1 MAVKSVRKV
10 QPLKQDAATRPPPG
24 QDAAPRAQPEVAND
38 EARQRIA
45 EVAYYRAQQRG
56 FSPGYELEDWLAA
69 EAQIRNGPGPD
80 A

>member
-10 QPLKQDAATRPPPG
+10 RPLKQEAEAS
-24 QDAAPRAQPEVAND
+24 AQQPVPQAIADDEV
-38 EARQRIA
+38 RQRIA
-45 EVAYYRAQQRG
+45 EAAYYRAQQRG

-69 EAQIRNGPGPD
+69 EEQIRNAPRTD

>member
-10 QPLKQDAATRPPPG
+10 QPLKQDAAPRPQPE
-24 QDAAPRAQPEVAND
+24 QDAARRVQPEVAND
-38 EARQRIA
+38 EVRQRIA

-69 EAQIRNGPGPD
+69 EAQVRSGPGPD